1 MKKRVI
7 TLVMALAML
16 MLFASCT
23 NGQTA
28 AVEPAEPTT
37 TAAVEPTEPTTT
49 TANKKLKIGF
59 SVISLQF
66 TTYNEMKDNIYAACE
81 ERGWEV
87 ITAEAGMSVEKTM
100 NDCLDLLAQ
109 DIDALLVASW
119 FGDAFGEVFAK
130 AEELNV
136 PVFMIDT
143 GGLPDTGYVT
153 HIGIN
158 DFAAGRAMGDWVAG
172 YLKKQGITDINCI
185 VNLTATTIGR
195 NRVDGILAGLRE
207 HPGVTI
213 NVLQEYIN
221 DSREGF
227 LNDMEDALITY
238 PDIDYILGGGQ
249 MEGLGSYDACQ
260 AAKREEIFITCFT
273 NEDEEQSLVD
283 KGTQMIA
290 NIDILNDEMGKLAVK
305 CVEDYYNGVEFDII
319 TKSPVIL
326 YTVEGIIPIDY

>member
-1 MKKRVI
+1 MKKRII
-7 TLVMALAML
+7 TLVMALVML
-16 MLFASCT
+16 MLCASCT
-23 NGQTA
+23 NTTTV
-28 AVEPAEPTT
+28 VEEPTT
-37 TAAVEPTEPTTT
+37 TAAVEPTESTEPS
-49 TANKKLKIGF
+49 TAAVNEKLKIGF

-66 TTYNEMKDNIYAACE
+66 TTYNEMKENIYAACE

-100 NDCLDLLAQ
+100 NDCLDLLTQ

-119 FGDAFGEVFAK
+119 FGDSFGEVFAK

-143 GGLPDTGYVT
+143 GGLPGTGYVT
-153 HIGIN
+153 HIGID

-172 YLKKQGITDINCI
+172 YLKKEGKAEINCI

-238 PDIDYILGGGQ
+238 PNIDYILGGGQ

-260 AAKREEIFITCFT
+260 AAKREEIYITCFT

-305 CVEDYYNGVEFDII
+305 CVEDYYNGVELDII